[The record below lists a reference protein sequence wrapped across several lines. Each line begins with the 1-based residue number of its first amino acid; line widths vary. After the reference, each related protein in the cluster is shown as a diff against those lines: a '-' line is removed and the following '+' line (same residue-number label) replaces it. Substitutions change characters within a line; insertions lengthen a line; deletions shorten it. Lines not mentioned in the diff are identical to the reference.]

1 LKLDHKICDR
11 RTKIFFILLCY
22 ILFCDTLL
30 EKREY
35 KKASATKKLQK
46 TMKKLEKKEKKSAHK
61 REHY

>member
-1 LKLDHKICDR
+1 
-11 RTKIFFILLCY
+11 
-22 ILFCDTLL
+22 L